1 MVVLKHVKMLICHG
15 MLIYLKINLAVI
27 HFFQLDRLLMGGLVL
42 REIKMTRKRSDV
54 SGNEE

>member
-1 MVVLKHVKMLICHG
+1 MKMLICHG